1 MSPLSNGA
9 DAPSTA
15 GKSRTALLWAIG
27 GLGLAG
33 VFLWCL
39 LVIPGTREAFP
50 TGDGAVIELYTL
62 QASRGW
68 WEYGPYS
75 RWGWHHPGPLFFYLV
90 APFYTAAHTQSLA
103 INAASVA
110 INLFAVTAIL
120 WAVARHGSTTLA
132 VSVTAFLAM
141 YLWRMPP
148 LLVSAW
154 NPHTVLLPL
163 AALIVSAS
171 IAAAGR
177 MSLLPLTI
185 AMASFVSQTHIGLL
199 LPAVFVTACALVAGM
214 IAGPKADHSGRG
226 RWFWLGVSTLIGFIL
241 WLPPIVEQVR
251 HGANGNLAKIVRFF
265 MTPDPADPT
274 APFTQA
280 LRVWADALLAPIG
293 PSLHFAVGGLLA
305 REAGT
310 PMVALAL
317 LSVALLIAAGWRTR
331 RGTASGVAGGA
342 TSGDAAGAAVD
353 AWFCRICAL
362 ASLAALLAMAGV
374 RQGYGDYMVAW
385 INVIGLMNAAALAAW
400 LFTFVF
406 TLIASRSRDAG
417 GAHATANVRI
427 KWIVPVLTS
436 ICLIAVTVHGA
447 RDLERLRAGRN
458 GARNGERGRGE
469 SVLVALRAFLVKA
482 HVRRPMIR
490 VAGTWD
496 NAAAL
501 VLQLQKRDQPVAV
514 DDDALWL
521 IGPQFAKDGTE
532 DADLALADRSE
543 RQRISA
549 REGDCMLIE
558 RHGLSLHVL
567 LPSLRE
573 PIELTCE

>member
-1 MSPLSNGA
+1 
-9 DAPSTA
+9 
-15 GKSRTALLWAIG
+15 
-27 GLGLAG
+27 
-33 VFLWCL
+33 
-39 LVIPGTREAFP
+39 
-50 TGDGAVIELYTL
+50 
-62 QASRGW
+62 
-68 WEYGPYS
+68 
-75 RWGWHHPGPLFFYLV
+75 
-90 APFYTAAHTQSLA
+90 
-103 INAASVA
+103 
-110 INLFAVTAIL
+110 
-120 WAVARHGSTTLA
+120 
-132 VSVTAFLAM
+132 
-141 YLWRMPP
+141 
-148 LLVSAW
+148 
-154 NPHTVLLPL
+154 
-163 AALIVSAS
+163 
-171 IAAAGR
+171 
-177 MSLLPLTI
+177 
-185 AMASFVSQTHIGLL
+185 
-199 LPAVFVTACALVAGM
+199 
-214 IAGPKADHSGRG
+214 
-226 RWFWLGVSTLIGFIL
+226 
-241 WLPPIVEQVR
+241 
-251 HGANGNLAKIVRFF
+251 
-265 MTPDPADPT
+265 
-274 APFTQA
+274 
-280 LRVWADALLAPIG
+280 
-293 PSLHFAVGGLLA
+293 
-305 REAGT
+305 
-310 PMVALAL
+310 
-317 LSVALLIAAGWRTR
+317 
-331 RGTASGVAGGA
+331 
-342 TSGDAAGAAVD
+342 
-353 AWFCRICAL
+353 
-362 ASLAALLAMAGV
+362 
-374 RQGYGDYMVAW
+374 MVAW
-385 INVIGLMNAAALAAW
+385 INVIGLMNGAALAAW

-417 GAHATANVRI
+417 GARPAANVRI